1 MLGAAF
7 EVLLTPVW
15 KRVLCAIR
23 TENRMFAKTRS
34 GQTLKRNMFLQALP
48 VVEKAKQL
56 GIVACKWVLSLAV
69 AAGLIDLQH
78 LVASLISGRF

>member
-1 MLGAAF
+1 M
-7 EVLLTPVW
+7 
-15 KRVLCAIR
+15 
-23 TENRMFAKTRS
+23 
-34 GQTLKRNMFLQALP
+34 KRNMFLQALP

-69 AAGLIDLQH
+69 AAGLSGLQH